1 MIQIQS
7 FIFNGFQ
14 ENTYLLFDETKECI
28 IIDPG
33 CYDEQEQKTLE
44 KFIAENE
51 LKPVQLIN
59 THCHIDHVL
68 GNNFVAH
75 KWNLDLAMHE
85 LDLPTLHSVKD
96 YCTVY
101 GFQNYEESPQPTRFL
116 EEGGQIKF
124 GKSTLDI
131 LFTPGHAPGHIVL
144 HSSKQH
150 FVIGGDVLFQ
160 MSIGRTDLPGGD
172 FDTLITSIKEKLFSL
187 DDETTVYCGHG
198 PSTNIGFE
206 KANNP
211 FLK

>member
-75 KWNLDLAMHE
+75 KWNLDLG
-85 LDLPTLHSVKD
+85 S
-96 YCTVY
+96 
-101 GFQNYEESPQPTRFL
+101 R
-116 EEGGQIKF
+116 
-124 GKSTLDI
+124 
-131 LFTPGHAPGHIVL
+131 
-144 HSSKQH
+144 
-150 FVIGGDVLFQ
+150 
-160 MSIGRTDLPGGD
+160 
-172 FDTLITSIKEKLFSL
+172 
-187 DDETTVYCGHG
+187 
-198 PSTNIGFE
+198 
-206 KANNP
+206 
-211 FLK
+211 